1 MNVRFQSSNQR
12 IVDSQLIKIKT
23 EEAMPTK
30 YKQYYLHQRPNGPT
44 TDNDVKVRTVEVDGL
59 AEGEL
64 LIKNEYF
71 SLDPAIRGWM
81 SDEPSYMPPIEL
93 GDVIRSSTVGTVVE
107 SRHPDFGVGD
117 IVYGLNGWEEYS
129 LSVGY
134 FLTKVPENNPFPLHY
149 YLSAFG
155 AVGLTAY
162 FGIHDAAELKPG
174 NTLLMSAAAG
184 AVGSLGGQLAKNMG
198 CRVVGLAGTDDKCQ
212 WLKDD
217 LGFDA
222 VINYKTVKGNLSAA
236 IAAACPEGVDVYF
249 DNVGGEILDAAL
261 LNINSN
267 ARIVFCGSISTYNAS
282 EPVPGPYNW
291 WQILAKSATVKGF
304 LISNYFPQFEEGASA
319 IAALLTEDKIQF
331 KYEIVDGFDNTLS
344 AFHKL
349 FDGSNTGK
357 LMLKV

>member
-1 MNVRFQSSNQR
+1 MS
-12 IVDSQLIKIKT
+12 
-23 EEAMPTK
+23 TK

-107 SRHPDFGVGD
+107 SRNSDFAVGD
-117 IVYGLNGWEEYS
+117 KVYGLNGWEEYS

-134 FLTKVPENNPFPLHY
+134 FLTKVPEDNPFPLHY

-162 FGIHDAAELKPG
+162 FGITDAADLKPG
-174 NTLLMSAAAG
+174 DTLLMSAAAG

-212 WLKDD
+212 WLKED

-222 VINYKTVKGNLSAA
+222 VINYKTEKGNLNAA

-331 KYEIVDGFDNTLS
+331 KYEIVEGFDNTLD

>member
-1 MNVRFQSSNQR
+1 M
-12 IVDSQLIKIKT
+12 LIQ
-23 EEAMPTK
+23 
-30 YKQYYLHQRPNGPT
+30 YKQYYLHQRPKGPT
-44 TDNDVKVRTVEVDGL
+44 TDSDVKVRTVEVDSL
-59 AEGEL
+59 AEGQL

-81 SDEPSYMPPIEL
+81 DDVPSYMPPIVL
-93 GDVIRSSTVGTVVE
+93 GDVIRSSTVGAVVD
-107 SRHPDFGVGD
+107 SKHPDFSAGD
-117 IVYGLNGWEEYS
+117 MVYGLNGWEEYS
-129 LSVGY
+129 LSDGY
-134 FLTKVPENNPFPLHY
+134 FLTKVPQDNQFPLHY
-149 YLSAFG
+149 YLSVFG

-162 FGIHDAAELKPG
+162 FGIHDTAELKAG
-174 NTLLMSAAAG
+174 DTLLMSAAAG

-198 CRVVGLAGTDDKCQ
+198 CHVVGMAGTDDKCQ
-212 WLKDD
+212 WLIDD

-222 VINYKTVKGNLSAA
+222 VINYKTESGNLSAA
-236 IAAACPEGVDVYF
+236 IAAACPDGVDVYF

-291 WQILAKSATVKGF
+291 WQVLAKSAVVKGF
-304 LISNYFPQFEEGASA
+304 LVSNYFEQFETGAGA
-319 IAALLTEDKIQF
+319 LAQLLTEDKIQF
-331 KYEIVDGFDNTLS
+331 KYEIVDGFDNTLT

>member
-1 MNVRFQSSNQR
+1 MSIN
-12 IVDSQLIKIKT
+12 
-23 EEAMPTK
+23 
-30 YKQYYLHQRPNGPT
+30 YKQYYLHQRPKSTT
-44 TDNDVKVRTVEVDGL
+44 TDNDVKIRSVEFDGL
-59 AEGEL
+59 ADGQL

-81 SDEPSYMPPIEL
+81 SDEPSYMPPIAL

-107 SRHPDFGVGD
+107 SSHPDFEVGD

-129 LSVGY
+129 VSNGY
-134 FLTKVPENNPFPLHY
+134 FLTKVPSDNQFPLHY
-149 YLSAFG
+149 YLSVFG

-162 FGIHDAAELKPG
+162 FGINDTADLKAG
-174 NTLLMSAAAG
+174 DTLLMSAAAG

-198 CRVVGLAGTDDKCQ
+198 CRVVGLAGTDEKCQ

-222 VINYKTVKGNLSAA
+222 VINYKTEQGNLNEA

-282 EPVPGPYNW
+282 GPVPGPYNW

-304 LISNYFPQFEEGASA
+304 LVSNYFEQFEAGASA
-319 IAALLTEDKIQF
+319 IAALLNANKIQF
-331 KYEIVDGFDNTLS
+331 KYEVVDGFDNTLV
-344 AFHKL
+344 AFNKL

>member
-1 MNVRFQSSNQR
+1 MG
-12 IVDSQLIKIKT
+12 KT
-23 EEAMPTK
+23 MSVN
-30 YKQYYLHQRPNGPT
+30 YKQYYLHQRPNGAT
-44 TDNDVKVRTVEVDGL
+44 TDNDVKVRHVDVDGL
-59 AEGEL
+59 ADGQI

-107 SRHPDFGVGD
+107 STHADFAVGD
-117 IVYGLNGWEEYS
+117 EVYGLNGWEEYS
-129 LSVGY
+129 LSDGY
-134 FLTKVPENNPFPLHY
+134 FITKVPKDNQFPLHY
-149 YLSAFG
+149 YLSVFG

-162 FGIHDAAELKPG
+162 FGIKDAAQLKPG
-174 NTLLMSAAAG
+174 DTLLMSAAAG

-198 CRVVGLAGTDDKCQ
+198 CHVVGLAGSDDKCQ
-212 WLKDD
+212 WLTND

-222 VINYKTVKGNLSAA
+222 AINYKTESGNLNAA
-236 IAAACPEGVDVYF
+236 IAAACPQGVDVYF

-291 WQILAKSATVKGF
+291 WQVLAKSATVQGF
-304 LISNYFPQFEEGASA
+304 LISNYLDQFEAGASA
-319 IAALLTEDKIQF
+319 IAALLNEDKIQF
-331 KYEIVDGFDNTLS
+331 KYDIVEGFDNTLS